1 MSKKLLSTGLLSG
14 SLLALCA
21 SGAVMTYAGASHA
34 QVAGAEAAAQ
44 LRFQRGRELFVA
56 NDFNGALT
64 EFRAANQLVASP
76 NTRLYIARCLRGLGR
91 SAEAYMEFQRAA
103 GEAADRAQSEP
114 RYTATRDVAR
124 QEMDA
129 LRPQIGS
136 LTLHARHA
144 PDGLDVR
151 VAGAAVSSATFDVAM
166 PTTPGTI
173 EITATA
179 PGRLPFRQEVEV
191 RAGATTELSVE
202 LRVDPN
208 YVAPG
213 PNGTNNQ
220 DAQRDRERSQPPPV
234 RMVRVSEGGGVRIGG
249 FVVAAVGLGGLGAF
263 IGFGTMASSRFA
275 DLRTVCSP
283 TGGCGPELEGQ
294 LQEGV
299 QFQTFANVGLV
310 VGGLALVGGTV
321 MIIAGGPRERMV
333 PEGSVA
339 ATRAR
344 RPQWTAYATP
354 SAGGMN
360 AGVGGTF

>member
-21 SGAVMTYAGASHA
+21 SGAVMTYAGPSHA

-144 PDGLDVR
+144 PDGLEVQ
-151 VAGAAVSSATFDVAM
+151 VAGSAVSSATFDVAM
-166 PTTPGTI
+166 PTTPGSI
-173 EITATA
+173 EVTATA
-179 PGRLPFRQEVEV
+179 PGRLPFRQAVEV
-191 RAGATTELSVE
+191 RAGATTELSIE

-208 YVAPG
+208 YVAPRQT
-213 PNGTNNQ
+213 NTNNQ
-220 DAQRDRERSQPPPV
+220 DAERSQPPPE

-275 DLRTVCSP
+275 DLRTVCAP
-283 TGGCGPELEGQ
+283 TNGCGPELEGQ

-333 PEGSVA
+333 PETSVT

-344 RPQWTAYATP
+344 RAPWTAYVAP

-360 AGVGGTF
+360 AGLGGTF